1 MRASLHPDLLPPLA
15 RLMKKCA
22 EHTQLWV
29 TSHAASIVGVLTDA
43 GDCNHLELDKEFG
56 ETFALNFDRL
66 DLPPWR
72 WPAR

>member
-22 EHTQLWV
+22 EHIQLWV